1 MLYHRP
7 LMQHS
12 TLPIAVILAAG
23 VGRRLT
29 PLTDDRPKALVAVE
43 GSTFLDRALHA
54 VATAR
59 FGRVVIVTGHR
70 AEMIESA
77 VGSGGWPFDVRCV
90 LNPRYATANNIVSFL
105 AVEEDLGDGF
115 CLLNSDIVFDA
126 SILRDVASADEGCWL
141 AVDVDEPLGAEEM
154 KVHVDGE
161 GLVRRISKGLPAA
174 TSAGEYIGIARF
186 DAAGAAAVIHH
197 AHLLV
202 AEGQTDLYYED
213 AFDRAAA
220 ELSIGTVSVQGR
232 AWTEVDDL
240 DDFKRAV
247 QVARALDARESR

>member
-1 MLYHRP
+1 MER
-7 LMQHS
+7 S
-12 TLPIAVILAAG
+12 SLPVAVILAAG
-23 VGRRLT
+23 VGRRLA
-29 PLTDDRPKALVAVE
+29 PLTDDRPKALVEVE
-43 GSTFLDRALHA
+43 GITFLERALHA
-54 VATAR
+54 VATAG
-59 FGRVVIVTGHR
+59 FDRVVIVAGHR

-77 VGSGGWPFDVRCV
+77 VGDGWPFDVRSV

-105 AVEEDLGDGF
+105 AVEEDLRDGF

-141 AVDVDEPLGAEEM
+141 AVDGDEPLGAEEM
-154 KVHVDGE
+154 KVGVDGE
-161 GLVRRISKGLPAA
+161 GLVRRISKGLPVA

-186 DAAGAAAVIHH
+186 DAAGAAAVIRH
-197 AHLLV
+197 AHQLV
-202 AEGQTDLYYED
+202 ADGQTDLYYED

-220 ELSIGTVSVQGR
+220 ELSIGTISVQGR

-247 QVARALDARESR
+247 QVARGLDAREGR